1 MSREAEK
8 GSRIKICGLRRREDM
23 AAVYRWQP
31 DYCGFLFYEKSRR
44 FISFDQAAALRKLL
58 RPEIAVVGVFVN
70 ADPAEI
76 AACVRRGII
85 DWIQLHGQEDENY
98 LRTLRSLTTCPMIQ
112 AFSIRSQEDIQ
123 RAEASKAE
131 MILLDHGS
139 GGTGESFDWNLLN
152 RVRRP
157 YFLAGGL
164 NPDNVASA
172 VRQYHPYGLDISS
185 GVETD
190 GWKDP
195 QKIETCIRR
204 IRDV

>member
-23 AAVYRWQP
+23 EVVNRWQP

-58 RPEIAVVGVFVN
+58 RPEIAAVGVFVN

-76 AACVRRGII
+76 AACARRGII

-98 LRTLRSLTTCPMIQ
+98 LRTLRSLTACPIIQ
-112 AFSIRSQEDIQ
+112 AFSVRRQEDIQ

-172 VRQYHPYGLDISS
+172 IRQYHPYGLDISS

>member
-23 AAVYRWQP
+23 EAVNRWQP

-58 RPEIAVVGVFVN
+58 RPEIAAVGVFVN